1 MLSPTQRALIEPLRH
16 GQPVPVRHLI
26 VLLYGPRFDGG
37 PEDAANAVRQI
48 IFKARRKLAEYGVHI
63 RTVGTGRGSH
73 GWMVDPEHRDA
84 LAALLDNF
92 GNGREM
98 EAGLVSGTSTQTTG
112 APL

>member
-16 GQPVPVRHLI
+16 GEPVPVRRLI
-26 VLLYGPRFDGG
+26 VLLYGCRFDGG

-48 IFKARRKLAEYGVHI
+48 IWKARRKLAEHGIHI

-73 GWMVDPEHRDA
+73 GWMVDPEHRAA
-84 LAALLDNF
+84 LAALLNF

-98 EAGLVSGTSTQTTG
+98 QAGLASGAIQAAGGSQ
-112 APL
+112 